1 MVALYH
7 KGALLPAEQNI
18 SRTDCGRVQAYG
30 TGLLDR
36 LSEIGPA
43 EWSLVLVAPFIG
55 SFLGLLIQRLPEG
68 SPVARGRSRCDGC
81 GATLRVRDL
90 VPILSWLM
98 VGARCRYCGRPLGWF
113 YPGVEL
119 AALAVAL
126 ASVLIDG
133 GQGAWL
139 DCLLGW
145 WLLALGWID
154 LRTWLL
160 PDALTLP
167 LIIAGLAA
175 SFMFD
180 PDQLVNRALGAALG
194 YASLM
199 TIAALYRALR
209 GREGLGGGDAKLL
222 AASGA
227 WLGAAGLPEVILLAA
242 LSALAAAACLRLAGV
257 RLGVLSAL
265 PFGPFLAV
273 ATWVL
278 WLFSPIS

>member
-1 MVALYH
+1 M
-7 KGALLPAEQNI
+7 Q
-18 SRTDCGRVQAYG
+18 RYG
-30 TGLLDR
+30 TELLGRMADAR
-36 LSEIGPA
+36 AA

-55 SFLGLLIQRLPEG
+55 SFLGLLIRRLPEG
-68 SPVARGRSRCDGC
+68 SPIVRGRSRCDAC

-90 VPILSWLM
+90 VPLLSWLM
-98 VGARCRYCGRPLGWF
+98 AGARCRYCSQPLGWF

-119 AALAVAL
+119 AALAIAL
-126 ASVLIDG
+126 AAVLIDG

-154 LRTWLL
+154 LRSWLL

-167 LIIAGLAA
+167 LTVAGLAA
-175 SFMFD
+175 SFLFD

-227 WLGAAGLPEVILLAA
+227 WLGAAALSQIILLAA
-242 LSALAAAACLRLAGV
+242 LSALAAAACLRLAGI
-257 RLGVLSAL
+257 RLGIHSAL
-265 PFGPFLAV
+265 PFVPFLAL

-278 WLFSPIS
+278 WLFKPIG

>member
-1 MVALYH
+1 VE
-7 KGALLPAEQNI
+7 G
-18 SRTDCGRVQAYG
+18 YG
-30 TGLLDR
+30 TELLYR
-36 LSEIGPA
+36 ITEAGTA
-43 EWSLVLVAPFIG
+43 EWSLVLVAPVIG
-55 SFLGLLIQRLPEG
+55 SFLGLLIRRLPDG
-68 SPVARGRSRCDGC
+68 SPIARDRSRCDVC
-81 GATLRVRDL
+81 GTTLRVRDL
-90 VPILSWLM
+90 VPILSWLAA
-98 VGARCRYCGRPLGWF
+98 GGRCRYCHQPLGWF

-126 ASVLIDG
+126 AAVLIDG
-133 GQGAWL
+133 GQRAWL

-154 LRTWLL
+154 LRSWLL

-175 SFMFD
+175 SFIFD

-194 YASLM
+194 YVSLM

-227 WLGAAGLPEVILLAA
+227 WLGAAALPQVILLAA
-242 LSALAAAACLRLAGV
+242 LSALAAAGSLRIAGI
-257 RLGVLSAL
+257 RLGIHSAL
-265 PFGPFLAV
+265 PFGPFLAL
-273 ATWVL
+273 ATWVI
-278 WLFSPIS
+278 WLLGPLD